1 MKTPFVYIIHGYM
14 AHPENHWFP
23 WLKNNLDAI
32 GVETDILLMPDSSNP
47 KVNEWISFLQKTI
60 HRHDERTFFVA
71 HSLGC
76 ITLLRYLN
84 IMDTMDRIGGMI
96 LVSGFAES
104 LPLHPELDEFTDT
117 HIDYRAIMG
126 IAPKRSVI
134 VSDNDLIVPPELTI
148 TFCSKLNASLVEV
161 KGGGHF
167 MGSEGFYE
175 LPAVWEQLKQMLGV

>member
-1 MKTPFVYIIHGYM
+1 M

-32 GVETDILLMPDSSNP
+32 GVETEILLMPDPRNP
-47 KVNEWISFLQKTI
+47 KVNEWVSFLQKTI
-60 HRHDERTFFVA
+60 LRHDEQTFFVA

-76 ITLLRYLN
+76 IALLRHLN
-84 IMDTMDRIGGMI
+84 SMNITDRIGGLI
-96 LVSGFAES
+96 LVSGFETS

-117 HIDYRAIMG
+117 HIDYRIIRS
-126 IAPKRSVI
+126 IAQKRAVI
-134 VSDNDLIVPPELTI
+134 VSDNDLVVPPELTI

-175 LPAVWEQLKQMLGV
+175 LPVVWEQLKQMLGVK